1 MQSEPWTETISSGV
15 LCDLMSEGFL
25 VVDESFTV
33 RYVNEPFAAM
43 IGFSKEE
50 IKGRSVPELVH
61 AASRRQIEDS
71 LTESSNKTLSGLVID
86 WATRSGN
93 QVTTSV
99 RLGSFADSERN
110 TRWGFVLTSEQT
122 QQTLSE
128 DEARYRLV
136 YENLADGVFR
146 TDQDGIILM
155 STAKGAEIFGYT
167 VEELEGK
174 SFTMLLHPDDMPA
187 ILHAFAESRDRME
200 TVPGGIEARG
210 VRKDGSTIHFH
221 TTNSVLIKGGE
232 FQGYQSLIRDVTI
245 RKEAEEA
252 LRESEELYRG
262 LIDTSPD
269 AITLTDLEGNLVF
282 VNDQVLRLHRASSRE
297 ELMGIS
303 AFDLIAEED
312 HERAMENLKR
322 TLAEGSIRN
331 VRYTML
337 RRDGSR
343 FPAELSAAVV
353 RDAKGNPKSF
363 IGIVRDV
370 TDQVEALADLRE
382 SEERFALFAENIPG
396 PVFIKDEDSNMLY
409 ANSFMRG
416 RFGIEEWS
424 GKNTIELFPEELAAA
439 MIEDDRRTLKEGPTQ
454 ILQRVP
460 DKDGVI
466 HSYRTSKFPIRREG
480 KPTLLGGVAFDV
492 TQIDRAET
500 ALRESEEQYRTTLL
514 AIGDPIHVV
523 DSDLRV
529 VLSNPVLE
537 NWIEELG
544 FDPDILGKRL
554 PEIFPFLPN
563 NVLDEYEMVFENKE
577 TLVSEER
584 TLIAGREIFTEVTKI
599 PIVRKGEVE
608 QVLTIIRDVS
618 EARTA
623 ELALKGSETKYKQ
636 LVEQYTQGVAI
647 VRGPPLSIPFA
658 NRAFGTIL
666 DMIPDDIM
674 NLTSDQIQEL
684 IHPDDYEELTSRF
697 ADLLEGDPA
706 GNAPKEF
713 RVVRPSGE
721 VRFVA
726 VLGRRVEYEG
736 QYVIQMAIEDVTERL
751 RAERELRKSEE
762 RYRSLVENLLQGLAI
777 IQDGTYMY
785 VNPAFAETLGYS
797 VEELLEFT
805 EDDVWGIIHPDD
817 RGELQRRNE
826 TLAIGGEISPRHRFR
841 YLREDGSV
849 RYVESFVQQIEYEGR
864 PALQV
869 MDIDVT
875 GQMMSEKALRES
887 EAKYRQLVEQSP
899 LGVLIVK
906 GLPIEIAFANNAM
919 VEMTGHSLEDLL
931 SLSAQDIERLVH
943 PDDFKPLIEMFANIL
958 SGEPPLEAPVALRV
972 IRSDGKMLWVEAVG
986 HKILFEDDI
995 AIQAT
1000 IVDITERVVAERE
1013 RKRAEM
1019 ELKTAADTSMLY
1031 LDLLGHDTRNKL
1043 QAIQMSIELLQF
1055 DETRPEAFGVIDR
1068 IMDLVQSAE
1077 ALIDKAHAT
1086 RGLLTAPLEPTS
1098 LKDALVAAVGAL
1110 KFKHDNV
1117 EVRVDYQVDEAIV
1130 KADEYVGHLF
1140 TNVLENAILHNPAE
1154 IKNVWVSL
1162 KEEGAGF
1169 EVSIADDGAGIG
1181 DAMKGAIFDQD
1192 RRYGGLGLHQA
1203 KRILAKYGGRI
1214 EVLDRIEG
1222 EPEKGAL
1229 FRLWFPG
1236 SIS

>member
-1 MQSEPWTETISSGV
+1 MQSEPWTETLSSGV
-15 LCDLMSEGFL
+15 LCDLISEGFL
-25 VVDESFTV
+25 VVDESFIV
-33 RYVNEPFAAM
+33 MYVNEVFAAM
-43 IGFSKEE
+43 TGYSKDE
-50 IKGRSVPELVH
+50 IKGRSLLELVH
-61 AASRRQIEDS
+61 EMSKRKLEASLR
-71 LTESSNKTLSGLVID
+71 ESDDETLSELEVD
-86 WATRSGN
+86 WTTQSGN
-93 QVTTSV
+93 MILTKA
-99 RLGSFADSERN
+99 RLGSCADVVHN
-110 TRWGFVLTSEQT
+110 TRWGFLLVNELTPQA
-122 QQTLSE
+122 LSE

-136 YENLADGVFR
+136 FESLSDGVFQ
-146 TDQDGIILM
+146 TDRDGVIVM
-155 STAKGAEIFGYT
+155 STVKGAEIFGYT
-167 VEELEGK
+167 VEELEGT

-187 ILHAFAESRDRME
+187 ILHAFTESRDRLE
-200 TVPGGIEARG
+200 TVPGGFEARG
-210 VRKDGSTIHFH
+210 IRKDGSTVHFH
-221 TTNSVLIKGGE
+221 TTNSALVKDGE

-252 LRESEELYRG
+252 LGESEELYRG
-262 LIDTSPD
+262 LVDTSPD
-269 AITLTDLEGNLVF
+269 AITLTDLKGNLIF
-282 VNDQVLRLHRASSRE
+282 VNDQVLKLHRASSRE
-297 ELMGIS
+297 ELMGTS

-322 TLAEGSIRN
+322 TLSEGSIRN
-331 VRYTML
+331 VRYTLL

-370 TDQVEALADLRE
+370 TDQVEAMMELKE

-409 ANSFMRG
+409 ANSFMRS

-424 GKNTIELFPEELAAA
+424 GKNTMDLFPEELAET
-439 MIEDDRRTLKEGPTQ
+439 MVEDDKKTLAEGPMQ
-454 ILQRVP
+454 VLQRVP
-460 DKDGVI
+460 DKRGVL

-480 KPTLLGGVAFDV
+480 KPTLIGGVAFDI
-492 TQIDRAET
+492 TEIDRAEI

-523 DSDLRV
+523 DVDLRV

-537 NWIEELG
+537 KWVEELNL
-544 FDPDILGKRL
+544 DSDILGRRL
-554 PEIFPFLPN
+554 PDIFPFLPN
-563 NVLDEYEMVFENKE
+563 TVLDEYETVFQSRE

-584 TLIAGREIFTEVTKI
+584 TLIGGKEIFTEVTKI
-599 PIVRKGEVE
+599 PIVRRGEVE

-623 ELALKGSETKYKQ
+623 ELALKDSEAKYKH

-647 VRGPPLSIPFA
+647 VQGPPLRIPFA

-666 DMIPDDIM
+666 DMIPEEIV

-684 IHPDDYEELTSRF
+684 IHPDDYEGLISRLV
-697 ADLLEGDPA
+697 DLSEGNPP
-706 GNAPKEF
+706 GNRPREF

-721 VRFVA
+721 IRAVA

-736 QYVIQMAIEDVTERL
+736 QYAVQMAMEDVTERL
-751 RAERELRKSEE
+751 RAEKQLRKSEE

-785 VNPAFAETLGYS
+785 VNPAFAQTLGYS

-805 EDDVWGIIHPDD
+805 EDDVWNRIHPDD
-817 RGELQRRNE
+817 RAELRRRNQI
-826 TLAIGGEISPRHRFR
+826 LAIGGQISPRHRFR
-841 YLREDGSV
+841 YVRDDGSV
-849 RYVESFVQQIEYEGR
+849 RYVESFAQEIEYEGR

-869 MDIDVT
+869 MDIDIT
-875 GQMMSEKALRES
+875 AQMISERALRES
-887 EAKYRQLVEQSP
+887 EAKYRQLVEQSS
-899 LGVLIVK
+899 LGILIVK
-906 GLPIEIAFANNAM
+906 GLPMEIAFANNAM
-919 VEMTGHSLEDLL
+919 VEMTGHSIEDLL

-943 PDDFKPLIEMFANIL
+943 PDDYKPLIELFANVL
-958 SGEPPLEAPVALRV
+958 SGGSTPEDPLALRV
-972 IRSDGKMLWVEAVG
+972 IRSDGKMLWVETVG
-986 HKILFEDDI
+986 HIIQFEDEI
-995 AIQAT
+995 AVQAT
-1000 IVDITERVVAERE
+1000 VVDITERVIAERD

-1077 ALIDKAHAT
+1077 ALIEKAHAT
-1086 RGLLTAPLEPTS
+1086 RGLLSAPLEPTS

-1110 KFKHDNV
+1110 KFKHDDVDV
-1117 EVRVDYQVDEAIV
+1117 EVDYHVDEAIV

-1154 IKNVWVSL
+1154 TKHVWVSL
-1162 KEEGAGF
+1162 KEEGGGF
-1169 EVSIADDGAGIG
+1169 EVSIADDGSGID
-1181 DAMKGAIFDQD
+1181 DAMKRALFDQD

-1214 EVLDRIEG
+1214 EVRDRIEG
-1222 EPEKGAL
+1222 RPEKGAL
-1229 FRLWFPG
+1229 FRLWFP
-1236 SIS
+1236 SSLS

>member
-1 MQSEPWTETISSGV
+1 MQSEPWTETLSSGV
-15 LCDLMSEGFL
+15 LCDLISEGFL
-25 VVDESFTV
+25 VVDESFIV
-33 RYVNEPFAAM
+33 MHVNEVFAAM
-43 IGFSKEE
+43 TGFSKDD
-50 IKGRSVPELVH
+50 IKGRSLPELVH
-61 AASRRQIEDS
+61 ETSRRKLETS
-71 LTESSNKTLSGLVID
+71 LRESGDETLSELEID
-86 WATRSGN
+86 WATQSGN
-93 QVTTSV
+93 TVLTKV
-99 RLGSFADSERN
+99 RLGSYADSEHD
-110 TRWGFVLTSEQT
+110 TRWGFLLVSEQT
-122 QQTLSE
+122 QLGLSE
-128 DEARYRLV
+128 DEARYRLAF
-136 YENLADGVFR
+136 ENLADGVFR
-146 TDQDGIILM
+146 TDQDGKIVM

-167 VEELEGK
+167 VEEVEGN

-187 ILHAFAESRDRME
+187 ILHAFTESRERLE
-200 TVPGGIEARG
+200 TVPGGFEAKG
-210 VRKDGSTIHFH
+210 IRKDGSTIHFH
-221 TTNSVLIKGGE
+221 ATNSVLVKGGE

-262 LIDTSPD
+262 LVDTSPD
-269 AITLTDLEGNLVF
+269 AITLTDLEGNLIF
-282 VNDQVLRLHRASSRE
+282 VNDQVLKLHRASSRE
-297 ELMGIS
+297 ELIGIS
-303 AFDLIAEED
+303 AFDLIAEKD

-322 TLAEGSIRN
+322 TLSEGSIRN

-370 TDQVEALADLRE
+370 TDQVEALLDLRE

-409 ANSFMRG
+409 ANSFMRR
-416 RFGIEEWS
+416 RFGIEDWA
-424 GKNTIELFPEELAAA
+424 GRNTRDLFPEELAAA
-439 MIEDDRRTLKEGPTQ
+439 MVDDDRKTLAEGPMQ
-454 ILQRVP
+454 VLQRVP
-460 DKDGVI
+460 DKDEVI

-480 KPTLLGGVAFDV
+480 KPTLLGGVAFDI
-492 TQIDRAET
+492 TDIDRAEK

-523 DSDLRV
+523 DADLRV

-537 NWIEELG
+537 NWIEELNL
-544 FDPDILGKRL
+544 DSDLLGKRL

-584 TLIAGREIFTEVTKI
+584 TLLAGKEVFTEVTKV

-623 ELALKGSETKYKQ
+623 ELALKDSESKYKQ

-647 VRGPPLSIPFA
+647 IQGPPLSIPFA

-666 DMIPDDIM
+666 DMIPEDIM
-674 NLTSDQIQEL
+674 TLTSDQIQAL
-684 IHPDDYEELTSRF
+684 IHPEDYEDLIARLVN
-697 ADLLEGDPA
+697 LLEG
-706 GNAPKEF
+706 NAPGNVPREF
-713 RVVRPSGE
+713 RIVRPSGE

-736 QYVIQMAIEDVTERL
+736 QYAIQMAIEDVTERL
-751 RAERELRKSEE
+751 RAKRERRKSEE
-762 RYRSLVENLLQGLAI
+762 RYRSLVEQLLQGLAI
-777 IQDGTYMY
+777 IQDGEYKY

-797 VEELLEFT
+797 VDALLEFT
-805 EDDVWGIIHPDD
+805 EQDVWDHIHPDD
-817 RGELQRRNE
+817 RDELRRRNE
-826 TLAIGGEISPRHRFR
+826 ALAVGEEISPRHRFR
-841 YLREDGSV
+841 YVRKDGST
-849 RYVESFVQQIEYEGR
+849 RYVESFVQETEYEGR

-875 GQMMSEKALRES
+875 GRMISERALRES

-899 LGVLIVK
+899 LGILIVK
-906 GLPIEIAFANNAM
+906 GLPVEIAFANNAM
-919 VEMTGHSLEDLL
+919 VEMTGHSLDDLL
-931 SLSAQDIERLVH
+931 ALRAQDIEGLVH
-943 PDDFKPLIEMFANIL
+943 PDDFKPLVDLFANIL
-958 SGEPPLEAPVALRV
+958 SGEPTPDDPIAMRV

-986 HKILFEDDI
+986 HKIQFEEDL
-995 AIQAT
+995 AVQAT
-1000 IVDITERVVAERE
+1000 IVDITERVIAERE

-1055 DETRPEAFGVIDR
+1055 DETRPEAFGAIDR

-1110 KFKHDNV
+1110 KFKHDDV
-1117 EVRVDYQVDEAIV
+1117 EVEVDYHLDEAIV
-1130 KADEYVGHLF
+1130 KADEYIGHLF

-1154 IKNVWVSL
+1154 TKHVWVSL
-1162 KEEGAGF
+1162 KEEGVGF
-1169 EVSIADDGAGIG
+1169 EVSIADDGTGIG
-1181 DAMKGAIFDQD
+1181 DAMKGALFDQD

-1214 EVLDRIEG
+1214 EVTDRIEG
-1222 EPEKGAL
+1222 QPEKGAV

-1236 SIS
+1236 TVS